1 MISRIF
7 YGGALIN
14 DDKVAG
20 EKLRLSSFEADPWTK
35 EILNPDEILSWI
47 QIRDG
52 VMEWYRVRRGRT
64 ESASGANISEAAAVL
79 GIYKKIIKSGM
90 KPNDIAII
98 TTYRAQANLIRESIR
113 RVVGENPIVAAM
125 YHGIREN
132 NEIVEEDEEPRSATL
147 LDLRIAETVDSYQG
161 RENLS
166 YNPS

>member
-1 MISRIF
+1 MDS
-7 YGGALIN
+7 
-14 DDKVAG
+14 DKG
-20 EKLRLSSFEADPWTK
+20 C
-35 EILNPDEILSWI
+35 
-47 QIRDG
+47 

-79 GIYKKIIKSGM
+79 GIYKKVITGM

-132 NEIVEEDEEPRSATL
+132 NEIVEDEEPRSAIL